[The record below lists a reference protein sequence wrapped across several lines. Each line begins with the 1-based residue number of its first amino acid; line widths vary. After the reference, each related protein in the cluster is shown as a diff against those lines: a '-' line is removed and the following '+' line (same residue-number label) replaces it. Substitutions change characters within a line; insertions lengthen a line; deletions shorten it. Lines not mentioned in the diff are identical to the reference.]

1 MSNSIAIGER
11 RILVDGEGFLRNL
24 SDWDEEVA
32 ASVAAAEGVTLN
44 ANHWQVL
51 NLLRTHYKIHRVTLA
66 NRALVSL
73 VKRELGVDKGK
84 SIYLMKLFTGSPAK
98 ISNKIAG
105 LPKPDNC
112 I

>member
-1 MSNSIAIGER
+1 MTNSIAIGER
-11 RILVDGEGFLRNL
+11 IIELDGEGFLREL
-24 SDWDEEVA
+24 SDWDREVA
-32 ASVAAAEGVTLN
+32 AKIAAAEEVSLGDS
-44 ANHWQVL
+44 HWEVL
-51 NLLRTHYKIHRVTLA
+51 NLLRSHYEVHKVTLA

-73 VKRELGVDKGK
+73 VKRELGSKKGN

-112 I
+112 L

>member
-1 MSNSIAIGER
+1 MSHSIAIGQR
-11 RILVDGEGFLRNL
+11 DIKLDAEGFLRTL
-24 SDWDEEVA
+24 SDWDKDVA
-32 ASVAAAEGVTLN
+32 IAIACAEGLVLN
-44 ANHWQVL
+44 EAHWEVL
-51 NLLRTHYKIHRVTLA
+51 NLLRTHYKVHKVTLA
-66 NRALVSL
+66 NRALVNL
-73 VKRELGVDKGK
+73 VKRELGADKGK

>member
-1 MSNSIAIGER
+1 MSTSILIGQRNIE
-11 RILVDGEGFLRNL
+11 LDAEGFLRSL
-24 SDWDEEVA
+24 ADWDEDVA
-32 ASVAAAEGVTLN
+32 TAIACAEGLVLS
-44 ANHWQVL
+44 AAHWEVL
-51 NLLRTHYKIHRVTLA
+51 NLLRAHYKVHKVTLA

-73 VKRELGVDKGK
+73 VKRELGADKGK